1 MESTVDDYKVERYD
15 KGVESFIHTLI
26 ETRVNDFKVARE
38 AFENNK
44 VEIVKK

>member
-1 MESTVDDYKVERYD
+1 MESTVDNYKAERYENEF
-15 KGVESFIHTLI
+15 ESFIGTLI